1 MHGKCSGS
9 EKKMLALDEVSNFA
23 EQPIKKNVA
32 EEQTYWTITL
42 PKNGPLS
49 MFSVAHNKRCC
60 RQSVTRITSLKVK
73 LYI

>member
-32 EEQTYWTITL
+32 EEQTYWTIQKTPRFHL
-42 PKNGPLS
+42 ATP
-49 MFSVAHNKRCC
+49 
-60 RQSVTRITSLKVK
+60 
-73 LYI
+73 